1 MRTISE
7 KQKFWSDTIVEFL
20 IKNKYISINAIET
33 ENNIPIGTISR
44 ALNGKAYIPAKYI
57 YPLLCILAQYGFKWM
72 GYSFTFDKDTC
83 TLIGQRIGELEK
95 VVEVFQFPDGSEK
108 EVEVRDGEDV
118 YIEGAT
124 SSSFYYLHKVDKV
137 MFSDYDDL
145 P

>member
-20 IKNKYISINAIET
+20 RENKYISVNAIET
-33 ENNIPIGTISR
+33 ENSIPVGTISR

-57 YPLLCILAQYGFKWM
+57 YTLLCILAPYGFKWM
-72 GYSFTFDKDTC
+72 GYSFTLDKDTY
-83 TLIGQRIGELEK
+83 TLIGHRIGDMEK
-95 VVEVFQFPDGSEK
+95 VVEVFHFPDGTSK

-137 MFSDYDDL
+137 IFSYFDDL